1 MEVARRRCSCL
12 SAVSCGVVWCRV
24 YRVALEV
31 CVDWCGRGCTAVR
44 KERASVRSISYRL
57 VQSNPEIKGCENS
70 AGRPQIIAHN

>member
-31 CVDWCGRGCTAVR
+31 CVDWCGRGCTAVQ
-44 KERASVRSISYRL
+44 KERASVWWSA
-57 VQSNPEIKGCENS
+57 VNS
-70 AGRPQIIAHN
+70 EQAIIQR